1 MKENIIE
8 QCKEI
13 LPTWL
18 SLSVDDFTFDS
29 PKGFSSFTMGVHCKN
44 EVVPRSVMYRKL
56 QGKDNAILDFNIE
69 KLVFS
74 TLGKSGIAVDFYHYD
89 TNSRIEK
96 FVEGRSLVVDDLFNS
111 DVLKKIANLLYIFHQ
126 HDIPELPD
134 QIFFELLHDKWGVLS
149 KSILEQQ
156 SSVFPSNEQEMCL
169 ELQEIY
175 SDATLEKVMR
185 CIPEGELTLCHND
198 TYHGNIM
205 KLNNGEIKLFD
216 FEFSC
221 LNNKCYDFASLF
233 AESVIKHKQE
243 EYPYFKIDLPEF
255 GDKELG
261 LLINFYLDNCTF
273 ESDEERKGE
282 FKKLLQGTKDMLI
295 LADYKY
301 AMAAIPLSL
310 DPIQKIRFIPY
321 AYQRFKKFLKA
332 YDYRFSEN
340 IKSGL
345 SL

>member
-1 MKENIIE
+1 MKENILE
-8 QCKEI
+8 KCKECF
-13 LPTWL
+13 PTWV
-18 SLSVDDFTFDS
+18 SFSVDDFTFDP
-29 PKGFSSFTMGVHCKN
+29 PKGFSSFTVGVHCKN
-44 EVVPRSVMYRKL
+44 EVVPKSVMYRQL
-56 QGKDNAILDFNIE
+56 QGKKNAILDFNIE
-69 KLVFS
+69 KHVFV

-96 FVEGRSLVVDDLFNS
+96 FIDGRSLVVEDLSNT
-111 DVLKKIANLLYIFHQ
+111 DVLKQIANCLYALHQ

-134 QIFFELLHDKWGVLS
+134 KIFFELLHDKWGALS
-149 KSILEQQ
+149 KLILEQQ
-156 SSVFPSNEQEMCL
+156 SSVFPANEQEMCI
-169 ELQEIY
+169 ELQKIY
-175 SDATLEKVMR
+175 SDATLEKVLR
-185 CIPEGELTLCHND
+185 CIPEGDLTFCHND

-205 KLNNGEIKLFD
+205 KLKGGKIKLFD

-221 LNNKCYDFASLF
+221 LNNKCYDFACLF

-243 EYPYFKIDLPEF
+243 EYPYFKIELPEF

-273 ESDEERKGE
+273 ESAEEREKE
-282 FKKLLQGTKDMLI
+282 FKKLLQGTNDMLL

-321 AYQRFKKFLKA
+321 AYQRFNKFLKA
-332 YDYRFSEN
+332 YNLRFQKNE
-340 IKSGL
+340 KSG
-345 SL
+345 